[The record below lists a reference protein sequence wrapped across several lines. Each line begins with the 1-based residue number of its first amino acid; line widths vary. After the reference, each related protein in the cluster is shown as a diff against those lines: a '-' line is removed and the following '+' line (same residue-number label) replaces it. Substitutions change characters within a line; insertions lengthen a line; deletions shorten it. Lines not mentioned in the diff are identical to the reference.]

1 MGMPV
6 VYAAILLIV
15 IFGQGFLKKV
25 TLENTLIASLIASTI
40 FFLVTNLGAWW
51 MNPIYP
57 KTWVGVVEAYV
68 AGIPFFLNT
77 ISGDLFFTSVLFG
90 SFHLLKERY
99 PALSLQAV

>member
-1 MGMPV
+1 
-6 VYAAILLIV
+6 
-15 IFGQGFLKKV
+15 
-25 TLENTLIASLIASTI
+25 
-40 FFLVTNLGAWW
+40 